1 MHRPIRMIAAAAI
14 AVSSASPG
22 LAQEVRSASV
32 KIAPADFAT
41 PQTRA
46 ALNRRVQMA
55 VETICGVN
63 AVAENQ
69 SWKEIKQCQVD
80 VRQEFNRKVA
90 ALESSTDVELS
101 AR

>member
-22 LAQEVRSASV
+22 LSQELRSASV
-32 KIAPADFAT
+32 KIAPADFAST
-41 PQTRA
+41 QTRA
-46 ALNRRVQMA
+46 ALNHRIQLA
-55 VETICGVN
+55 VEQVCGVN

-90 ALESSTDVELS
+90 GLRSSTDVKLS